1 MSRCEKCGFE
11 NKEGSKFCGHC
22 GAPLKT
28 RRSGKGIII
37 GVICIVLAVVGIIVA
52 TLFLAGK
59 SQQRDTEQTE
69 KMAEESDQKEATE
82 EKKVEDADNM
92 VDDQKEEIAQKD
104 FGNGCC

>member
-1 MSRCEKCGFE
+1 MRALWCAFE
-11 NKEGSKFCGHC
+11 DQTFRERYYHWCNMY
-22 GAPLKT
+22 
-28 RRSGKGIII
+28 
-37 GVICIVLAVVGIIVA
+37 CIVLAVVGIIVA

-92 VDDQKEEIAQKD
+92 
-104 FGNGCC
+104 

>member
-1 MSRCEKCGFE
+1 M
-11 NKEGSKFCGHC
+11 
-22 GAPLKT
+22 
-28 RRSGKGIII
+28 
-37 GVICIVLAVVGIIVA
+37 VGIIVA

-104 FGNGCC
+104 TEPPIFRNESGIMMEQYIPVMTYSIQTGQAWTGIIMILSLYIKIIFT